1 MTLPAVASAPGVR
14 STNGFTAGTGGAP
27 LHGAVG
33 ADELHQPLGPDARA
47 DPKKSAQHVP
57 AHPTD
62 HQRQRQARPGQ
73 RAAARSRRV
82 WPGSKPTLASTL
94 ERQDRQAPV
103 VNGRKV
109 AAVTAM

>member
-1 MTLPAVASAPGVR
+1 MPPIISASDRQGPASAPLR
-14 STNGFTAGTGGAP
+14 AP
-27 LHGAVG
+27 
-33 ADELHQPLGPDARA
+33 GP
-47 DPKKSAQHVP
+47 
-57 AHPTD
+57 
-62 HQRQRQARPGQ
+62 
-73 RAAARSRRV
+73 V